1 MGLVLQKPRNK
12 NSKKEEA
19 MEMPNALELR
29 KEENLALWGHFYR
42 LQREECESWF
52 GMIEGRMKAVEEESS
67 HDT

>member
-1 MGLVLQKPRNK
+1 
-12 NSKKEEA
+12 